1 MTLLVERQI
10 GHGDAVVSYGDGERP
25 KYKALARA
33 IDAFYQ
39 DLLLPLERLREAAFL
54 ALPFADVAKQE
65 EPYRYT
71 AKQRRL
77 IDLAIDLFL
86 TEMAGPDRSR
96 EGYVTGG
103 MESDTPDGVL
113 QQRQVFSY
121 AIGLR
126 RAADLLNQTSTLT
139 PGRQDPAV
147 LKMLDGAFAR
157 LSENG
162 KLRLEAVRDDIHS
175 ILVTAT
181 DAGLSPLETGR
192 LLSGRFDQYQRF
204 EFERLARTEAA
215 FAAEAGNRDQMKEF
229 GVEFVVWLISGNSC
243 PLCEA
248 YVGRLIA
255 IDDTENHP
263 PRHPNCACSLRPAG
277 PEDLLR

>member
-1 MTLLVERQI
+1 MGLSI
-10 GHGDAVVSYGDGERP
+10 MGEVRP
-25 KYKALARA
+25 QA
-33 IDAFYQ
+33 
-39 DLLLPLERLREAAFL
+39 
-54 ALPFADVAKQE
+54 
-65 EPYRYT
+65 

-126 RAADLLNQTSTLT
+126 RAADLLNQTFSTLT

-162 KLRLEAVRDDIHS
+162 KLRLEAVLRLRIS
-175 ILVTAT
+175 QRWRRRC
-181 DAGLSPLETGR
+181 SPRREW
-192 LLSGRFDQYQRF
+192 S
-204 EFERLARTEAA
+204 
-215 FAAEAGNRDQMKEF
+215 
-229 GVEFVVWLISGNSC
+229 
-243 PLCEA
+243 
-248 YVGRLIA
+248 
-255 IDDTENHP
+255 
-263 PRHPNCACSLRPAG
+263 
-277 PEDLLR
+277 